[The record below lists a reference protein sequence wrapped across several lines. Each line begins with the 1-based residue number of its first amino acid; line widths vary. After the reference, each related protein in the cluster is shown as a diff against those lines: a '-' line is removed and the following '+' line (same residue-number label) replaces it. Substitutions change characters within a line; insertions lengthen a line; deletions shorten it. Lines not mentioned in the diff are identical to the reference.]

1 VFFLKAEESFHHDHY
16 SSSFPS
22 FRRGSAFYKRGYAV
36 VDLSGPAAVV
46 SYYEDGREDTPLYS
60 EMLTGNG

>member
-1 VFFLKAEESFHHDHY
+1 MITTPR
-16 SSSFPS
+16 PS
-22 FRRGSAFYKRGYAV
+22 RPSGAGAAFYKRGYAV